1 MPYHVNTNT
10 NLLSGDGGGSDP
22 KYSANVVVP
31 NSADYSK
38 HYFQIYL
45 ESNGVVDIQVS
56 VDGTNYG
63 SPPNIQMT
71 GEGGNQFTNTSGGF
85 YLEGVWPYI
94 KITVTDSVDACSVQM
109 IQADHYQ
116 NARGNVD

>member
-1 MPYHVNTNT
+1 MNYPTNLNTS
-10 NLLSGDGGGSDP
+10 LLSGDGEGGGAP
-22 KYSANVVVP
+22 HYNGNVVVT
-31 NSADYSK
+31 NSSAWNK

-45 ESNGVVDIQVS
+45 EGTGTVDIQVS

-71 GEGGNQFTNTSGGF
+71 GSGGNQLTASGGF

-94 KITVTDSVDACSVQM
+94 KLTVTDSADAVSIQM
-109 IQADHYQ
+109 IQSDPALE
-116 NARGNVD
+116 ARGDAS